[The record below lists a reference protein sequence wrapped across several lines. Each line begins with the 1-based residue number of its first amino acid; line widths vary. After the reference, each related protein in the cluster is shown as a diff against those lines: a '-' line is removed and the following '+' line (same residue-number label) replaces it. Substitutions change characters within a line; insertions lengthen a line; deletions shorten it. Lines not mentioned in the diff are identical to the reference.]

1 MKPTRVFVLLAALA
15 LSGPALAEDGA
26 NDADALV
33 GLWSF
38 ETTYAPDPPGG
49 RKQGYFWIRPGIT
62 ADPRFPQGSSQP
74 FATPLTAAI
83 RGLPNPFTL
92 YLKVFRDGQGTLLGA
107 FRNHDQNSNGG
118 ASWFR
123 VSRSGDAVRFEAGG
137 DPGPPT
143 VVLEGTLAGPKK
155 LAMRWRDLDRTIE
168 LVKRKPAQV
177 PEFFPRPPGKKVPAY
192 YKPRRT
198 DDGWRPVHAKDVGMD
213 PDALTRLTERLAAAD
228 PAARRASLIHSVLVA
243 YRGELVFEEYFHGY
257 DRDRVHDTRS
267 AGKTLASVMLG
278 AAMLRNVKL
287 GPDSKVYEL
296 LRDKGPFAN
305 PDPRKDRITL
315 AHLMTHTAGL
325 ACDDNDDASPGNEN
339 TLQAQDRQPD
349 WWKFTLDLP
358 MAHDPGV
365 RYAYCSANT
374 NLVGA
379 ALTAASGEWLPEFFA
394 RAIARPMHF
403 DGWHWNLQPND
414 EGYLG
419 GGAWLRPRDLLKI
432 GQMYL
437 DGGRWRGVLIVPESW
452 VQESTAPRVRI
463 TPETTGLT
471 PEQFGEFYGE
481 GTDGYAWH
489 LGQVRSGERTFAS
502 YAASG
507 NGGQILLVVPELQ
520 LAVVFTGGNYRQ
532 GGIWSRWVDEIV
544 GGDIIPA
551 LRLPPA
557 GP

>member
-1 MKPTRVFVLLAALA
+1 
-15 LSGPALAEDGA
+15 
-26 NDADALV
+26 
-33 GLWSF
+33 
-38 ETTYAPDPPGG
+38 
-49 RKQGYFWIRPGIT
+49 
-62 ADPRFPQGSSQP
+62 
-74 FATPLTAAI
+74 
-83 RGLPNPFTL
+83 
-92 YLKVFRDGQGTLLGA
+92 
-107 FRNHDQNSNGG
+107 
-118 ASWFR
+118 
-123 VSRSGDAVRFEAGG
+123 
-137 DPGPPT
+137 
-143 VVLEGTLAGPKK
+143 
-155 LAMRWRDLDRTIE
+155 
-168 LVKRKPAQV
+168 
-177 PEFFPRPPGKKVPAY
+177 
-192 YKPRRT
+192 
-198 DDGWRPVHAKDVGMD
+198 
-213 PDALTRLTERLAAAD
+213 
-228 PAARRASLIHSVLVA
+228 
-243 YRGELVFEEYFHGY
+243 
-257 DRDRVHDTRS
+257 
-267 AGKTLASVMLG
+267 
-278 AAMLRNVKL
+278 
-287 GPDSKVYEL
+287 
-296 LRDKGPFAN
+296 
-305 PDPRKDRITL
+305 
-315 AHLMTHTAGL
+315 
-325 ACDDNDDASPGNEN
+325 
-339 TLQAQDRQPD
+339 
-349 WWKFTLDLP
+349 
-358 MAHDPGV
+358 
-365 RYAYCSANT
+365 
-374 NLVGA
+374 
-379 ALTAASGEWLPEFFA
+379 LPEVFA

-489 LGQVRSGERTFAS
+489 LGQVRSGDRTFAS